1 MWWFRATVAPAQARV
16 QSHGQS
22 QLAPGL
28 RRVDP
33 FARRSAIGRLA
44 AVLGLA
50 GGLVACGFRLRG
62 SQSLPFA
69 TLFLGFPPNSPL
81 GAELSRNIQAG
92 TGTRVVADRR
102 QAEAVLEMLGEQR
115 EREVLA
121 VDAQGRTREY
131 RLRLRLTFRVHD
143 GKGNEFVPPGE
154 IVVSRDLAFNEAQV
168 LAREAEE
175 ALLLREMQTDA
186 VQQMLRR
193 IAAARPP
200 AR

>member
-1 MWWFRATVAPAQARV
+1 MRRMILACSVLLTLSTGATA
-16 QSHGQS
+16 GQ
-22 QLAPGL
+22 
-28 RRVDP
+28 
-33 FARRSAIGRLA
+33 IYKW
-44 AVLGLA
+44 
-50 GGLVACGFRLRG
+50 
-62 SQSLPFA
+62 
-69 TLFLGFPPNSPL
+69 
-81 GAELSRNIQAG
+81 
-92 TGTRVVADRR
+92 
-102 QAEAVLEMLGEQR
+102 
-115 EREVLA
+115 

-154 IVVSRDLAFNEAQV
+154 IVVSRDIAFNEAQV

-200 AR
+200 VR